1 MPPASELVAIIPL
14 IKIGTVQG
22 IVTPVGGGTSPDAIA
37 KYVIKVTTIGADD
50 PWNKNERVHDDRQ
63 TENNRFIYVE

>member
-37 KYVIKVTTIGADD
+37 KYVIKVTIIGEMTHGI
-50 PWNKNERVHDDRQ
+50 K
-63 TENNRFIYVE
+63 